1 MILTYY
7 CIITMIIIAYLLGS
21 IPSAVWIGKKYY
33 GIDIREHGSKNAG
46 TTNMLRVLGRR
57 AALPVFLLDFLK
69 GFVAVTLTE
78 ILKYDAY
85 INDMWLINIKIIAVF
100 AAVLGHIFPIFAG
113 FRGGKGVATLVG
125 AITGIY
131 PPVVLLCFAVW
142 VVILMMTHYVSL
154 ASIVAGCCLRDIS
167 DSMPD
172 CLLTCTDICFLAI
185 YKNLSAFNRISTID
199 YPHQLGTAGANQS
212 GKSKDFSPVQGKRN
226 IMVSISC
233 QMLYPQCFLAD
244 LTDTR
249 RIRFLEF
256 TTCHHRDQLLPVDV
270 FYIFCANIAAIPHNR
285 YAVRKL
291 EQLLQ
296 PVGDKDNRHT
306 FCF

>member
-100 AAVLGHIFPIFAG
+100 AAVLGSFA
-113 FRGGKGVATLVG
+113 
-125 AITGIY
+125 
-131 PPVVLLCFAVW
+131 
-142 VVILMMTHYVSL
+142 
-154 ASIVAGCCLRDIS
+154 
-167 DSMPD
+167 
-172 CLLTCTDICFLAI
+172 
-185 YKNLSAFNRISTID
+185 
-199 YPHQLGTAGANQS
+199 
-212 GKSKDFSPVQGKRN
+212 
-226 IMVSISC
+226 
-233 QMLYPQCFLAD
+233 LAD
-244 LTDTR
+244 VASGPAIAVYYGT
-249 RIRFLEF
+249 
-256 TTCHHRDQLLPVDV
+256 PVL
-270 FYIFCANIAAIPHNR
+270 IIAA
-285 YAVRKL
+285 AVIVIILVVRGVKKKKA
-291 EQLLQ
+291 
-296 PVGDKDNRHT
+296 PKNDDKKNK
-306 FCF
+306 

>member
-154 ASIVAGCCLRDIS
+154 ASIVAGCCFPI
-167 DSMPD
+167 
-172 CLLTCTDICFLAI
+172 F
-185 YKNLSAFNRISTID
+185 TIVS
-199 YPHQLGTAGANQS
+199 PKVNQS
-212 GKSKDFSPVQGKRN
+212 VPFIVFSFVTAVLLLYTHRKNIVRLKNGTESYGNRVKAKVVKNKVAPPFKKAEFDIMFGEGISKIGEIIDLGVDYGIIKKSGSWFSYGDRKIGQGRDSVKELLKNDEALRN
-226 IMVSISC
+226 EVEAKVREAM
-233 QMLYPQCFLAD
+233 
-244 LTDTR
+244 
-249 RIRFLEF
+249 
-256 TTCHHRDQLLPVDV
+256 
-270 FYIFCANIAAIPHNR
+270 IAA
-285 YAVRKL
+285 RKA
-291 EQLLQ
+291 
-296 PVGDKDNRHT
+296 
-306 FCF
+306 

>member
-142 VVILMMTHYVSL
+142 VVILMMTHYVRTVSGAAAVPGSERL
-154 ASIVAGCCLRDIS
+154 RRAMCSRSCRNTASPRV
-167 DSMPD
+167 
-172 CLLTCTDICFLAI
+172 
-185 YKNLSAFNRISTID
+185 
-199 YPHQLGTAGANQS
+199 
-212 GKSKDFSPVQGKRN
+212 
-226 IMVSISC
+226 
-233 QMLYPQCFLAD
+233 
-244 LTDTR
+244 
-249 RIRFLEF
+249 
-256 TTCHHRDQLLPVDV
+256 
-270 FYIFCANIAAIPHNR
+270 
-285 YAVRKL
+285 
-291 EQLLQ
+291 
-296 PVGDKDNRHT
+296 
-306 FCF
+306 